1 MSFYPRQYRFGFGS
15 GMTEA
20 VKYLLI
26 INIGIFI
33 LQNLAPVM
41 GLDKTFG
48 LGLKP
53 YDINHKF
60 AIWQF
65 FTYMFLHGNFLHLL
79 FNMLVLWL
87 FGSEIEKY
95 WGSSTFL
102 KYFFLTGIGGGL
114 CFYLFNLGA
123 GPELVTV
130 GASGALYGLMVAFAI
145 MFPDRYI
152 TLLLFFVLPF
162 SLRARYLVII
172 MVGIDLF
179 LAITS
184 SNDGVAHLAHLGG
197 AAFGFIYLRWDAIFS
212 QFKKYNL
219 DRQRKAWLNDQER
232 LNARSRREQEQR
244 ERHQA
249 EKKVRQQEIDVLLDK
264 INEIGY
270 DNLTEKEKQR
280 LREASQFLSDE

>member
-1 MSFYPRQYRFGFGS
+1 
-15 GMTEA
+15 MTEA

-33 LQNLAPVM
+33 IQNFAPM
-41 GLDKTFG
+41 LGFEKTLG
-48 LGLKP
+48 LGLQP

-65 FTYMFLHGNFLHLL
+65 VTYMFLHGGVLHLL

-87 FGSEIEKY
+87 IGSEVEKY
-95 WGSSTFL
+95 WGSATFL

-114 CFYLFNLGA
+114 CFYIFNLNA
-123 GPELVTV
+123 GPSLGTV
-130 GASGALYGLMVAFAI
+130 GASGALYGLLVAFAI

-152 TLLLFFVLPF
+152 TLLLFLILPI
-162 SLRARYLVII
+162 SIRARYLV
-172 MVGIDLF
+172 LF
-179 LAITS
+179 LVGMALFLELTGS
-184 SNDGVAHLAHLGG
+184 SDGVAHLAHLGG
-197 AAFGFIYLRWDAIFS
+197 AAFGFVYMRWDFIFG

-219 DRQRKAWLNDQER
+219 ERQRKAWISEQER
-232 LNARSRREQEQR
+232 LSAKSRREQEQR
-244 ERHQA
+244 EKRQA
-249 EKKVRQQEIDVLLDK
+249 EKKIRQEEIDILLDK